1 MSDTMFLIRMDDKGI
16 TCKTWRELVCEL
28 MQYINNNNQESYSIF
43 EVYKIDYHKPD
54 ECDVALDCSD
64 VTLVCDD
71 YGEIKKIVYP
81 IDGYQAREYFL
92 DTYKVRM
99 SYICEAVQE

>member
-16 TCKTWRELVCEL
+16 TCKTWRVLVCEL
-28 MQYINNNNQESYSIF
+28 MQFINKDNPDRYSVF

-54 ECDVALDCSD
+54 ECEVTLDCAY
-64 VTLVCDD
+64 VKLACDE
-71 YGEIKKIVYP
+71 YGEIKKIIYP
-81 IDGYQAREYFL
+81 QAIGVDYVL

-99 SYICEAVQE
+99 DYVCEAVQE

>member
-1 MSDTMFLIRMDDKGI
+1 MSDTMFLIRMNDNGI

-28 MQYINNNNQESYSIF
+28 MQYINKDNPKRYSIF

-54 ECDVALDCSD
+54 DCEVTFDCAD
-64 VTLVCDD
+64 VTLACDE
-71 YGEIKKIVYP
+71 YGEIKKIIYP
-81 IDGYQAREYFL
+81 LSGDKEYIL

-99 SYICEAVQE
+99 DYVCEAVQE

>member
-16 TCKTWRELVCEL
+16 TCKTWRVLVYGL
-28 MQYINNNNQESYSIF
+28 MSFINKDNTERYSIF

-54 ECDVALDCSD
+54 ECEVTLDCAY
-64 VTLVCDD
+64 VKLACDE
-71 YGEIKKIVYP
+71 YVEIKKIIYP
-81 IDGYQAREYFL
+81 LSGDKEYVL

-99 SYICEAVQE
+99 DYVCEAVQE